1 MGTVLLVALFILF
14 FVNLPIAFSLG
25 AASTFAMAFQGQVP
39 LTLIPARMFS
49 AVDSFPL
56 MAIPFFVLA
65 GNLMGEGGISRRL
78 IAFATSIMG
87 RFTGGLAIVTVATCM
102 FFAAI
107 SGSSAATAA
116 AIGTILIPAMV
127 KRKYDIRFAA
137 ATVASSA
144 ELGVIIPPSVPMV
157 LYCVMAEQSIG
168 TMFISGFVPGL
179 LIGVTLMLTAY
190 VISKKKG
197 FVGTEKA
204 TPKEILVSFKDA
216 ILALMMPVIILGGIY
231 GGIFTAT
238 EAAVVA
244 VFYGLLVGV
253 FIYKELNLSNI
264 RKILAESSITTATVM
279 IIIANASTFGW
290 IMTRE
295 QIPQKIAEVF
305 ISFSGGSPII
315 FLLLVNILLL
325 FIGTMFETSAAL
337 IILTPLLY
345 PIAVKLGIDPIHFGM
360 IMIVN
365 LAVGMVTP
373 PLGINLFISC
383 NIAKLKIEDLARYLV
398 PYLAVLIADIFIITY
413 IPQITLW
420 FPTVLGLFNK

>member
-1 MGTVLLVALFILF
+1 MGTILVITLFILF
-14 FVNLPIAFSLG
+14 FVNLPIAFALG
-25 AASTFAMAFQGQVP
+25 LASTLAIAFQGNVP
-39 LTLIPARMFS
+39 LTIIPQRMFA

-65 GNLMGEGGISRRL
+65 GNLMGEGGISKRL
-78 IAFATSIMG
+78 IDFATAIMG
-87 RFTGGLAIVTVATCM
+87 RVTGGLAIVTVATCM

-127 KRKYDIRFAA
+127 KKKYHINFAA
-137 ATVASSA
+137 ATVAASG
-144 ELGVIIPPSVPMV
+144 ELGVIIPPSIPMV
-157 LYCVMAEQSIG
+157 LYGVMAEVSIG
-168 TMFISGFVPGL
+168 DMFIAGFIPGL
-179 LIGVTLMLTAY
+179 LIGGTLMLTAY
-190 VISKKKG
+190 FISKKKG
-197 FVGTEKA
+197 FVGTDKSSF
-204 TPKEILVSFKDA
+204 KEVVTTFKDA
-216 ILALMMPVIILGGIY
+216 ILALLMPVIILGGIY
-231 GGIFTAT
+231 GGVFTPT

-244 VFYGLLVGV
+244 VFYGLIIGLFV
-253 FIYKELNLSNI
+253 YRELNI
-264 RKILAESSITTATVM
+264 RNLKTILEESTITTATIM

-295 QIPQKIAEVF
+295 QVPQKIAEAF
-305 ISFSGGSPII
+305 MSLSGGSAGL

-337 IILTPLLY
+337 IILTPLLF
-345 PIAVKLGIDPIHFGM
+345 PISAQLGIDPIHFGM

-383 NIAKLKIEDLARYLV
+383 NIAKVTIEDLSRYLV
-398 PYLAVLIADIFIITY
+398 PYLLVLIADIFIITY

-420 FPTVLGLFNK
+420 LPTVLGVFK

>member
-1 MGTVLLVALFILF
+1 MGTILMVGLAVFFLL
-14 FVNLPIAFSLG
+14 NLPIAFSLG
-25 AASTFAMAFQGQVP
+25 AASSLALFIQGSVP
-39 LTLIPARMFS
+39 LTIIPQRMFA

-78 IAFATSIMG
+78 VNFAAAIMG
-87 RFTGGLAIVTVATCM
+87 RVTGGLAIVTVATCM

-116 AIGTILIPAMV
+116 AIGSILIPAMV
-127 KRKYDIRFAA
+127 ERKYKINFAA
-137 ATVASSA
+137 ATVAASG
-144 ELGVIIPPSVPMV
+144 ELGVIIPPSIPMV
-157 LYCVMAEQSIG
+157 LFGVMASQSIG
-168 TMFISGFVPGL
+168 TLFIAGFLPGI
-179 LIGVTLMLTAY
+179 LIGVSLMLTAY
-190 VISKKKG
+190 FVSKKEG
-197 FVGTEKA
+197 FVGIEKSSFKQVVY
-204 TPKEILVSFKDA
+204 TFKDA
-216 ILALMMPVIILGGIY
+216 ILALLMPLIILGGIY
-231 GGIFTAT
+231 GGVFTPT

-244 VFYGLLVGV
+244 VFYGLIVGIFV
-253 FIYKELNLSNI
+253 YHELKLKDLK
-264 RKILAESSITTATVM
+264 KIFAESTITTATIM

-295 QIPQKIAEVF
+295 QVPQKIAEAF
-305 ISFSGGSPII
+305 MSMSGGSSFI

-325 FIGTMFETSAAL
+325 IIGTMFETSAAL

-345 PIAVKLGIDPIHFGM
+345 PIAVKLGVNPIHFGM

-373 PLGINLFISC
+373 PLGINLFVSC
-383 NIAKLKIEDLARYLV
+383 NIAKLKIEDLAKYLV
-398 PYLAVLIADIFIITY
+398 PYLIVLIADIFIITY

-420 FPTVLGLFNK
+420 LPTVLGAFK